1 MRDNK
6 KKYISNSL
14 ISQKV
19 GINKCLQLKIIS
31 MNNNKFIINKIIYF
45 PLKIQRED
53 LYKLV

>member
-19 GINKCLQLKIIS
+19 GINKCLKLKIIS
-31 MNNNKFIINKIIYF
+31 MNNNKFTNNKIIYF